1 MRYEEPNSMVR
12 WDAPLFTVL
21 WDDPTLPLDDIWGA
35 LTEGIVKAPNTG
47 TQAVRITPPIFSHL
61 RLNI

>member
-21 WDDPTLPLDDIWGA
+21 WEDTSLPYDDIWGA
-35 LTEGIVKAPNTG
+35 LTEGVVKAPNTG
-47 TQAVRITPPIFSHL
+47 TQAVRLLLLIQ
-61 RLNI
+61 